1 MTYCDTCGHRG
12 SDICGT
18 CESLEGVPIKYV
30 NVKYKND
37 YPCNECANNRNIN
50 GICSVCIKPE
60 NGRPTKYKTK
70 EEELK
75 ENEKKKTH
83 FDEIKAMSIEE
94 LADFLE
100 KVADGCDTCP
110 MLKECTYSDGEIS
123 EQQIRLKWLKQ
134 EVEA

>member
-1 MTYCDTCGHRG
+1 MTYCDTCGHQY
-12 SDICGT
+12 SDICGG

-37 YPCNECANNRNIN
+37 YPCNECVNNRNIN

-75 ENEKKKTH
+75 ENKKRKTH
-83 FDEIKAMSIEE
+83 FDEVRAMSVEE
-94 LADFLE
+94 LAEWFFTSMCDMGIQCNPCRGAFDCKYCLLE
-100 KVADGCDTCP
+100 
-110 MLKECTYSDGEIS
+110 
-123 EQQIRLKWLKQ
+123 WLKQ
-134 EVEA
+134 EVE